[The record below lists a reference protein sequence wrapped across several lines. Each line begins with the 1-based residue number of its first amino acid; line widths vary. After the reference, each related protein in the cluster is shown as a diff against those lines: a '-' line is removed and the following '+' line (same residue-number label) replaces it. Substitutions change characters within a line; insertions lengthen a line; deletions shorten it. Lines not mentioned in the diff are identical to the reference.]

1 MRDKMETVAV
11 YLIGV
16 PVVLLFTLLYWV
28 CRLFGVRLEED
39 F

>member
-1 MRDKMETVAV
+1 MRDKLETVAFW
-11 YLIGV
+11 LAGT

-28 CRLFGVRLEED
+28 CRLLGVRLEED